1 MKPGRGGDR
10 MRERQTLVFPQIVA
24 VIVFASLR
32 LCSLPLLRAEAIQQ
46 LTGSTP

>member
-24 VIVFASLR
+24 VIVFASL
-32 LCSLPLLRAEAIQQ
+32 LIAAAA
-46 LTGSTP
+46 G